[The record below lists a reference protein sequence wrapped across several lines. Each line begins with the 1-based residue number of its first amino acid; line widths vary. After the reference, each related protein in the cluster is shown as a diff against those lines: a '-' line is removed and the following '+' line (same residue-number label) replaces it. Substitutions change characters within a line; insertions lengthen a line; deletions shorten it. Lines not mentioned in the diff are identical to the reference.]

1 MDDKELNL
9 KIALSQMKKGK
20 DLVDE
25 LKSKNFEI
33 PKQQEFYKPKEM
45 TPAEE
50 KAYYQNL
57 GAMCYSSKDNK
68 KLRK

>member
-57 GAMCYSSKDNK
+57 GAMCATKDDY
-68 KLRK
+68 RK